1 MIMGRYVV
9 GITGSSGL
17 VYGVRLTQVLSELKH
32 EVFVIVSDEAKL
44 VANYECLDGDRLN
57 NVLSKYAEKVF
68 SEYDFTSPLASSSF
82 PIDGVVIAP
91 CSLKSLA
98 EIANSLQSTL
108 IVRSALNAL
117 RLKRK
122 VVLLIRDT
130 PLSTLDLINMLK
142 ASIAGAVIMPAS
154 PGFYNNPSSLRDLVD
169 FIIGKIL
176 DVLEIPNN
184 LYRRWSGGVGS
195 TRSNL
200 CDQFF

>member
-1 MIMGRYVV
+1 MGRYVV

-17 VYGVRLTQVLSELKH
+17 IYGVRLTQVLSELKH
-32 EVFVIVSDEAKL
+32 EVYVIVSDEAKL
-44 VANYECLDGDRLN
+44 VADYECLNRDKLN
-57 NVLSKYAEKVF
+57 EVLSRYAKKVF
-68 SEYDFTSPLASSSF
+68 SEHDFTSPLASSSF
-82 PIDGVVIAP
+82 LIDGVVVAP

-98 EIANSLQSTL
+98 EIANSIQSTL
-108 IVRSALNAL
+108 IVRSTLNAL

-122 VVLLIRDT
+122 VVLLVRDT

-154 PGFYNNPSSLRDLVD
+154 PGFYSEPSSMKDLID
-169 FIIGKIL
+169 FIVGKIL
-176 DVLEIPNN
+176 DVLEIPND
-184 LYRRWSGGVGS
+184 LYRRWSDRNAAP